1 MSLRTVPKFD
11 LAKYPA
17 LKPGVNFFKVAGQD
31 CSDIYIGFSNR
42 GIELNFEITEQLLR
56 LFDGSRSLEKITSI
70 IKTEQDPATKSSQD
84 CENQIPQL
92 LSDARLVEF
101 RTSPLPGK
109 LPNKDLLPVNLVN
122 SLKRMRAEANLYSW
136 HPQIENGISA
146 ETLISKRRYFSI
158 MIYGRNRLALSL
170 FTVLQASGFSLIK
183 LTDRAYSASANSMA
197 QIEPDEVCGLAIRGS
212 DVGLR
217 KALVLADL
225 ARNSQLFPSESLVF
239 PDLPDLIISTE
250 SIPQETMQS
259 WMSENIVH
267 LPISNI
273 IEEKIIIGPIV
284 IPGKTPC
291 INCLN
296 LWRADQFPH
305 QSSFEILAALDS
317 GEGKGLELPSAQ
329 VALLTGLITTQ
340 VIQFLQSNQSNQSI
354 KNCTSV
360 DSKISDGSVK
370 LIGAT
375 LAINLFDPLDSISSS
390 DETFGYRYWQPH
402 ISCGCQRLI

>member
-17 LKPGVNFFKVAGQD
+17 LKPGVNFFKIAGQD

-42 GIELNFEITEQLLR
+42 GIEVNFEIAFELLR

-84 CENQIPQL
+84 CENQIPQILQL
-92 LSDARLVEF
+92 LSDARLIEF

-225 ARNSQLFPSESLVF
+225 ARNSQLFPLESLVF

-267 LPISNI
+267 LPISNL
-273 IEEKIIIGPIV
+273 IEEKIQNEYV
-284 IPGKTPC
+284 E
-291 INCLN
+291 N
-296 LWRADQFPH
+296 
-305 QSSFEILAALDS
+305 E
-317 GEGKGLELPSAQ
+317 
-329 VALLTGLITTQ
+329 
-340 VIQFLQSNQSNQSI
+340 
-354 KNCTSV
+354 SV
-360 DSKISDGSVK
+360 DSDDEANFHDTIEDPEVLMEINASDNDSNRNSPEIISLKKQILNISSK
-370 LIGAT
+370 KSSLR
-375 LAINLFDPLDSISSS
+375 LNLVNFDFLLISSS
-390 DETFGYRYWQPH
+390 FLFIFIIIDFK
-402 ISCGCQRLI
+402 